1 MLIRLLYHAFRIYCF
16 LFRPILIGVRTMMI
30 KNDKVLLVRHTYIPG
45 WFMPGGGLKRGET
58 LEQAARREVF
68 EETGA
73 QLGKI
78 TLMGAYTSFLSWKT
92 DHGIVFMCKD
102 FEITGKSDNE
112 IAEVRAFSLNE
123 LPKDLWPSHR
133 LRLEEYAKGV
143 PQPQFGEW

>member
-16 LFRPILIGVRTMMI
+16 FFRPILIGVRTMMI

-73 QLGKI
+73 QLG
-78 TLMGAYTSFLSWKT
+78 
-92 DHGIVFMCKD
+92 
-102 FEITGKSDNE
+102 E
-112 IAEVRAFSLNE
+112 
-123 LPKDLWPSHR
+123 
-133 LRLEEYAKGV
+133 
-143 PQPQFGEW
+143 